1 MREGI
6 HPVYE
11 EATVHCSCGNTFKTR
26 STKKEL
32 HVELC
37 DLCHP
42 FYTGQQRLVDTAG
55 RVERFKKRFEST
67 GGKTVV
73 RKPIKTASKSL
84 EQVGGGKAI
93 RRSILSTAPK
103 QEEKAKTA
111 AKKPAPAKKEA

>member
-1 MREGI
+1 MKKEI
-6 HPVYE
+6 HPKYGP
-11 EATVHCSCGNTFKTR
+11 ATINCACGNTIETR
-26 STKKEL
+26 S
-32 HVELC
+32 VMPQIRVDVC
-37 DLCHP
+37 SSCHP

-93 RRSILSTAPK
+93 RRNILSTAPK